1 MRDSIL
7 RVRSRNVHAVQSMKS
22 PGHDAPEAN
31 HAPHATAWHA
41 LDIERVL
48 QQVAGTSRG
57 LDDGDAAARLVRW
70 GANRPDV
77 PLAEPA
83 WRMLARQ
90 FASVVVALLIAATGL
105 ALLMREWANAGV
117 IAAVLV
123 LDVGLGFG
131 TEWRA
136 RRAIDALLA
145 LQAPRATLLRAGHR
159 REVDS
164 AGVVPGDVLVLEAGM
179 TVSADARLLR
189 TTELRLAEALLT
201 GESVPVGKRAA
212 PAADLTAPLAERATM
227 VYAGTSVAD
236 GTGRAV
242 VVETGAR
249 TELGRVGALVSSVAT
264 ERSPLERR
272 LDVLGRNLGGVAVG
286 VAALVGGVAWWHG
299 VAPAAVATLF
309 IAVAVAAI
317 PEGLPA
323 VVTIAMAV
331 GAQRM
336 ARRHAIVRRLPAVES
351 LGAVSVVCTDKTG
364 TLTLGEMTV
373 TTIWAAD
380 TEYAVSGV
388 GYGATGDVRR
398 TGIVHR
404 ADDDPALAR
413 VLGAAMLANR
423 AALRIEGTQRVAV
436 GDPTEAALLVAAEK
450 AGLDRAALL
459 DDAPEVAEL
468 PFSSDR
474 MLMAT
479 VHRPRDSRSSNATQN
494 ALGESRSPSLRGLV
508 KGAPVRVLARCAI
521 DDGERTRLLAVNDR
535 LASRGL
541 RVLAVAEVDLPAATV
556 PSGVAGLEAVLTGLT
571 LLGFI
576 GMTDPPAPRVQET
589 IDTLRQ
595 AGIRTLMVT
604 GDQRATAAAVGETL
618 GVVSKAFTALD
629 GDALDAMS
637 DPELGARLAHAGVI
651 SRVSPEGKLRVVR
664 ALRAAGHIVAML
676 GDGVNDAPALR
687 QADVGVAMGRRGTDA
702 AREAAGVVLED
713 DRFETIG
720 AAVEEGRR
728 IFDNIRRVV
737 LYLLAGNLAELIV
750 ILGGTVMG
758 TMLLTPLQILWINL
772 VTDSLPAL
780 ALAVEPAAPDIMRRP
795 PRRATE
801 SLLPAQL
808 ALYAGAYA
816 VVVAGA
822 TYVAYVIGG
831 GGSTLAAPGT
841 GPDPERGRAFAFMIL
856 VLAQLSLVL
865 LVRAPRAPA
874 RLALS
879 SGVQSGRSYTTIAF
893 IATAALQLALAL
905 VPGVAPALGLSNLG
919 GSGFATVFLLTTATL
934 VVLLGVRRLVAPSAR
949 LTAAAP
955 VTSEV

>member
-1 MRDSIL
+1 MESPERD
-7 RVRSRNVHAVQSMKS
+7 VPDTGHS
-22 PGHDAPEAN
+22 PG
-31 HAPHATAWHA
+31 ATAWHA
-41 LDIERVL
+41 LDSERVL
-48 QQVAGTSRG
+48 RQVAGTPSG
-57 LDDGDAAARLVRW
+57 LEDGEAAARLVRW
-70 GANRPDV
+70 GANRPHA
-77 PLAEPA
+77 PLVESA

-90 FASVVVALLIAATGL
+90 FASVVVALLITATGV
-105 ALLMREWANAGV
+105 ALVMREWANAGV

-123 LDVGLGFG
+123 LDVALGFG

-145 LQAPRATLLRAGHR
+145 LQAPHATLLRAGHR
-159 REVDS
+159 RDMDAAS
-164 AGVVPGDVLVLEAGM
+164 VVPGDVLVLEAGM

-201 GESVPVGKRAA
+201 GESIPVDKRAA
-212 PAADLTAPLAERATM
+212 PAAALTAPLAERATM
-227 VYAGTSVAD
+227 VYAGTAVAS
-236 GTGRAV
+236 GTGSAV

-272 LDVLGRNLGGVAVG
+272 LDALGRNLGGAGVG
-286 VAALVGGVAWWHG
+286 VAALVGAVAWWHG

-336 ARRHAIVRRLPAVES
+336 ARRHAIVRRLPAIES

-373 TTIWAAD
+373 TTVWAAD
-380 TEYAVSGV
+380 TEYEVSGV
-388 GYGATGDVRR
+388 GYAATGDVRR
-398 TGIVHR
+398 AGIVHR
-404 ADDDPALAR
+404 ADDDPVLAR

-423 AALRIEGTQRVAV
+423 AVLRIEGTQRVAV

-450 AGLDRAALL
+450 AGLDRAALR

-474 MLMAT
+474 MMMAT
-479 VHRPRDSRSSNATQN
+479 VHRPRASRTSDATRN
-494 ALGESRSPSLRGLV
+494 ALGEGHTPSLLALV

-521 DDGERTRLLAVNDR
+521 DDGERTRLLAVNGL

-541 RVLAVAEVDLPAATV
+541 RVLAVAQVDLTAEAV
-556 PSGVAGLEAVLTGLT
+556 PSGVAALESALQGLT
-571 LLGFI
+571 LLGFV
-576 GMTDPPAPRVQET
+576 GMTDPPAPGVRET
-589 IDTLRQ
+589 IETLRQ
-595 AGIRTLMVT
+595 AGIRTLMLT
-604 GDQRATAAAVGETL
+604 GDQRGTAAAVGRTL
-618 GVVSKAFTALD
+618 GVVTEDFRALE

-637 DPELGARLAHAGVI
+637 DSDLGTRLAQAGVI

-758 TMLLTPLQILWINL
+758 TMLLTSLQILWINL

-780 ALAVEPAAPDIMRRP
+780 ALAVEPASPDIMQRP
-795 PRRATE
+795 PRPPTE
-801 SLLPAQL
+801 SLLPTRL
-808 ALYAGAYA
+808 ALYAAAYA

-822 TYVAYVIGG
+822 TYGAYVIGG
-831 GGSTLAAPGT
+831 GGSSWTALVRR
-841 GPDPERGRAFAFMIL
+841 PDPERGRAFAFMTL
-856 VLAQLSLVL
+856 VLAQLLLVL
-865 LVRAPRAPA
+865 LLRAPRPTA
-874 RLALS
+874 RRSRS
-879 SGVQSGRSYTTIAF
+879 SDVRTGRGYTTLAF
-893 IATAALQLALAL
+893 VATAALQLLLAL
-905 VPGVAPALGLSNLG
+905 VPGVARALGLSNLG
-919 GSGFATVFLLTTATL
+919 RSGFAIVIVVATATL
-934 VVLLGVRRLVAPSAR
+934 VVMLGVRRLLAPPASLAAASPGPPR
-949 LTAAAP
+949 LVTAARE
-955 VTSEV
+955 SGHDGQRDCR